1 MFIVSR
7 ICSQSMYTV
16 VIILSKC
23 LTNHLINLDFN
34 VVLNNP
40 TGAVIVLVLLLT
52 ILVLIS
58 LMDAEWW
65 GQAEIIM
72 CGVCTS
78 A

>member
-40 TGAVIVLVLLLT
+40 TLVLLVA

-65 GQAEIIM
+65 GLAEIIM